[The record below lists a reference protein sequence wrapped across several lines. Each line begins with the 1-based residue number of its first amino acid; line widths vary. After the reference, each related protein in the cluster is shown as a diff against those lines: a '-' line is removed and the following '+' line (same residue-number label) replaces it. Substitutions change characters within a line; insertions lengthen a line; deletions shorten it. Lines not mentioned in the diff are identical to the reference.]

1 MGQFR
6 TTGTNG
12 GATAVRPR
20 WRCHRHGGNVP
31 RFPEEIDPGTG
42 SREKSAATEGWQ
54 IQFHQTLEAG
64 NSHGTIVYLPT

>member
-1 MGQFR
+1 MEEP
-6 TTGTNG
+6 
-12 GATAVRPR
+12 PR
-20 WRCHRHGGNVP
+20 SDRDGVAIGMSSVP